1 MVAVGVEAMSSRSIL
16 VLAILVATLALPG
29 ASALGEEVFGA
40 VDATHAFV
48 SGTVAHAYHDAV
60 APLVWDETPQ
70 EEAARERQQSTY
82 SSGDGRDAPHEHDAP
97 SAQGEEEQ
105 AAQPGFV
112 PSVSS
117 LVPIPVTE
125 LGPAPKL
132 DLAYL
137 TSQVHDLSPLAPAQA
152 PAAAPRVA
160 APAGPAPVGAA
171 AAEPVAS
178 AAIVI
183 SPVAVAITAAAATA
197 ATTGSAAATVWER
210 ARRFLWLGLL
220 YSRIA
225 KERLLD
231 HGSRERLLATIR
243 ATPGLAVADIAERTG
258 LPRNTVTYHLR
269 VLERERLVSST
280 RNGRNRLFFAPGSIE
295 KRDQADALATLRHET
310 TLAMARAIGETPG
323 VDQKQLCAR
332 VGVSPSL
339 AHWHADRLVASG
351 VVDKRR
357 EGRSVRYYPGAA
369 FGAVSARAA

>member
-1 MVAVGVEAMSSRSIL
+1 MSPRTIL
-16 VLAILVATLALPG
+16 VFAILVASLALPG
-29 ASALGEEVFGA
+29 ASALGEEVFDT
-40 VDATHAFV
+40 VDATRAHA
-48 SGTVAHAYHDAV
+48 SGTAATAYQELV
-60 APLVWDETPQ
+60 APLFAEETPQ
-70 EEAARERQQSTY
+70 EEAARESEERSRASRHSHDGTHDQSAEP
-82 SSGDGRDAPHEHDAP
+82 APA
-97 SAQGEEEQ
+97 EEET
-105 AAQPGFV
+105 AAQPGLAR
-112 PSVSS
+112 PLSS
-117 LVPIPVTE
+117 LVPLPVT
-125 LGPAPKL
+125 GIGAAPKL

-137 TSQVHDLSPLAPAQA
+137 TSHVQTLAPLAPAEA

-160 APAGPAPVGAA
+160 APAGPAPIAA
-171 AAEPVAS
+171 AAADAGAPDAP
-178 AAIVI
+178 AIDPI
-183 SPVAVAITAAAATA
+183 AVAVTAAAATA
-197 ATTGSAAATVWER
+197 ATTGSAVASLWER

-243 ATPGLAVADIAERTG
+243 ATPGLAVADLAERTA

-280 RNGRNRLFFAPGSIE
+280 RNGRNRLFFAPGSLE
-295 KRDQADALATLRHET
+295 KRDQAEAMATLRHET
-310 TLAMARAIGETPG
+310 SLALARAIGESPG

-369 FGAVSARAA
+369 FDVVQARAA